1 MSGWKAIAAD
11 VVETRYASLV
21 GYGILLTSHRQEA
34 EDLVQDALIKVFGRL
49 RAIPNA
55 AAADQYVRRAMLTIY
70 LDGTRRD
77 SLWRRISGAIA
88 SDEAVAGPER
98 AVTAGTDVRAALAT
112 LSPRERT
119 CVVLRHFDDKTVAQ
133 IAEEVGLAEGSVKRY
148 LSDAMAKLGA
158 ELAEPGETA
167 AVVNHRAARRA

>member
-11 VVETRYASLV
+11 VVETRYGSLV

-55 AAADQYVRRAMLTIY
+55 AAADQYVRRAMLTLY
-70 LDGTRRD
+70 LDGARRGT
-77 SLWRRISGAIA
+77 LWRRVRGVVATT
-88 SDEAVAGPER
+88 DAVGDHEDSVAL
-98 AVTAGTDVRAALAT
+98 GTDLNAALAL

-119 CVVLRHFDDKTVAQ
+119 CVVLRHFDDLTVPQ
-133 IAEEVGLAEGSVKRY
+133 IAAATGLAEGTVKRY
-148 LSDAMAKLGA
+148 LSDAIAKLGA
-158 ELAEPGETA
+158 ELAPDAETA
-167 AVVNHRAARRA
+167 DVVIPRRARRA